1 MRYRWLIAGGAALAL
16 LLAGLLAYAMVVP
29 HWAASAISE
38 TARQQLGRNF
48 EAGRAHL
55 DFSPLAIRV
64 DNPKLSAGD
73 DSGDSFVAAKALVI
87 PVRFGQLMSRKFDY
101 AAFTL
106 EDAEIALLIDERGQ
120 ASWEG
125 AGAAAT
131 GPARITLARASVRY
145 FDIRNGQSLAIG
157 AVNGLLDL
165 RADGGLAFK
174 GTGVIQSRLVRI
186 DGDLKSLA
194 RVNAEG
200 SPFDLVLD
208 SDIGAVS
215 FSGRLA
221 TESALSLAG
230 SLSLSGHVSA
240 DLLRL
245 AGLAGA
251 AKFEGRVPFA
261 VDAALDSAG
270 RAYALRKAVL
280 TLGQFRAAGDMTA
293 DLRGERPRLQASLT
307 SEVLPLDA
315 LVPASG
321 AAPGEWGRQPIA
333 FDMLS
338 GLDAEIALMARDLTY
353 RGINATGA
361 QLALSLKDGN
371 LSTTGVAQP
380 AGGGTLQFAFDAATV
395 SLPPRLSLSL
405 KAENVSAQPLLAG
418 LAGIRGVTGT
428 VRFSA
433 DLGAEGQTQE
443 EMIGTLGGSVQF
455 AVVRGAIAN
464 GDLGGLLAG
473 ARERVLDGWPP
484 ATAATV
490 FTILS
495 GELAIADGEADIK
508 TANMVTPEMDVSA
521 TGAVD
526 LLRRALDV
534 SIVAFRGQEP
544 VLPVALVIRG
554 LWDRPRIYPDVQDI
568 LKDPAAG
575 LARLRQLSPAPGD

>member
-1 MRYRWLIAGGAALAL
+1 MRYRWLIAGGAALVL

-29 HWAASAISE
+29 QWAAAAISE
-38 TARQQLGRNF
+38 TARQQLGRSF

-64 DNPKLSAGD
+64 DNPRLSAGD
-73 DSGDSFVAAKALVI
+73 GSGESFVTAKALVI

-101 AAFTL
+101 AAFAL

-120 ASWEG
+120 ASWEA
-125 AGAAAT
+125 AGAVAT
-131 GPARITLARASVRY
+131 GPARITLERASVRY
-145 FDIRNGQSLAIG
+145 FDIRNGQSLSMG

-174 GTGVIQSRLVRI
+174 GRAVIQSRLLRI

-194 RVNAEG
+194 RVNADG
-200 SPFDLVLD
+200 SPLDLVLD
-208 SDIGAVS
+208 SEIGAAS
-215 FSGRLA
+215 FSGRLS
-221 TESALSLAG
+221 TGSALSLVG
-230 SLSLSGHVSA
+230 PLSLSGNVSA

-251 AKFEGRVPFA
+251 AKFEARVPFA
-261 VDAALDSAG
+261 IDAALDSAG

-280 TLGQFRAAGDMTA
+280 TLGQFRATGDMTA
-293 DLRGERPRLQASLT
+293 DLRGERPKLQASLT
-307 SEVLPLDA
+307 SEALPLDA
-315 LVPASG
+315 LIPASG

-333 FDMLS
+333 FDLLS
-338 GLDAEIALMARDLTY
+338 GLDAEIALMARKITY

-371 LSTTGVAQP
+371 LSTTGIAQP
-380 AGGGTLQFAFDAATV
+380 VGGGSLRFAFDAASV

-418 LAGIRGVTGT
+418 LAGIGGVTGT
-428 VRFSA
+428 LRFSA
-433 DLGAEGQTQE
+433 DLGTEGQTQE
-443 EMIGTLGGSVQF
+443 EMIGALRGSTQF

-464 GDLGGLLAG
+464 SDLGGLLAG
-473 ARERVLDGWPP
+473 ARERIVEGWPP
-484 ATAATV
+484 ATATTV
-490 FTILS
+490 FNILS

-508 TANMVTPEMDVSA
+508 TLNMVTPEMDVSA

-534 SIVAFRGQEP
+534 SITAFKGVEP
-544 VLPVALVIRG
+544 ALPVPLIIRG
-554 LWDRPRIYPDVQDI
+554 LWDRPRIYPDVPDI
-568 LKDPAAG
+568 LKDPAAAF
-575 LARLRQLSPAPGD
+575 ARLRQLSPAPDN